1 MEDRTFQ
8 EILDFSILELGSE
21 FNLTVLN
28 LFELVLLFILTFLV
42 LFLIKKTIYKSK
54 KLDLAKKYSLNNLT
68 KYVVYTIAFI
78 IFFNILGFELKYVMA
93 GSAALLVGIGLGLQN
108 LFSDFVSGIIILI
121 DSSIKVGDIL
131 DVDGLICQVEKI
143 NLRTTLVLTRDDK
156 FILLPNS
163 LLTKQKIVNWTHS
176 KNISRFEVDVSVA
189 RSSDV
194 ELTMKL
200 IKEAGLEQKDV
211 LKDPDPFVRLN
222 NFGTSSLDFTL
233 YFWVNNVFR
242 VENTKSAIRVIL
254 YKKLKEN
261 NINIPF
267 PQHVLHVE
275 KENIEDVTK
284 E

>member
-1 MEDRTFQ
+1 M
-8 EILDFSILELGSE
+8 
-21 FNLTVLN
+21 
-28 LFELVLLFILTFLV
+28 LFILTFLA

-108 LFSDFVSGIIILI
+108 LFSYFVSGIIILI

-254 YKKLKEN
+254 YKKLK
-261 NINIPF
+261 
-267 PQHVLHVE
+267 
-275 KENIEDVTK
+275 
-284 E
+284 

>member
-28 LFELVLLFILTFLV
+28 LFELVLLFILTFLA

>member
-8 EILDFSILELGSE
+8 EILNFSILELGSE

-28 LFELVLLFILTFLV
+28 IFELVLLFILTFLA

-275 KENIEDVTK
+275 KENIKDINK

>member
-1 MEDRTFQ
+1 
-8 EILDFSILELGSE
+8 
-21 FNLTVLN
+21 
-28 LFELVLLFILTFLV
+28 
-42 LFLIKKTIYKSK
+42 
-54 KLDLAKKYSLNNLT
+54 
-68 KYVVYTIAFI
+68 
-78 IFFNILGFELKYVMA
+78 MA

-176 KNISRFEVDVSVA
+176 KNISRFEVDVNVA

-200 IKEAGLEQKDV
+200 IKEAGLERKDV

-275 KENIEDVTK
+275 KENIKDVTK

>member
-1 MEDRTFQ
+1 M
-8 EILDFSILELGSE
+8 
-21 FNLTVLN
+21 
-28 LFELVLLFILTFLV
+28 
-42 LFLIKKTIYKSK
+42 
-54 KLDLAKKYSLNNLT
+54 
-68 KYVVYTIAFI
+68 
-78 IFFNILGFELKYVMA
+78 
-93 GSAALLVGIGLGLQN
+93 
-108 LFSDFVSGIIILI
+108 FSDFVSGIIILI

-176 KNISRFEVDVSVA
+176 KNISRFEVDVSVD

-254 YKKLKEN
+254 YKKLK
-261 NINIPF
+261 
-267 PQHVLHVE
+267 
-275 KENIEDVTK
+275 
-284 E
+284 